1 MAFNLP
7 ALIRTASKLTFD
19 FAAIACIFIMVLAS
33 SCSSAGVDD
42 KENTMH
48 HLFTKLPSSQTGVEF
63 SNNVKD
69 GPEYN
74 ILSYR
79 NFYNGGGVA
88 LGDIN
93 NDGLTDIF
101 LTANLNESV
110 LYLNKGNFQFE
121 NITVK
126 SGIKLKKG
134 WRTGVAMADVNGD
147 GWLDIYVCNSGDI
160 KGDDREN
167 ELYINN
173 HDNTFEERAKELGLN
188 DRGFSTH
195 VSFFDF
201 DLDGDLDC
209 YMLNNSFVDVRKFDL
224 EQVRKIRDTLGGHKL
239 LRNDNGK
246 FVDIS
251 EKAGISG
258 TKIAYG
264 LGVSVGDINGDM
276 YPDIYVSNDFYEK
289 DYLYINQKN
298 GTYLDELPQRMAHI
312 SSSSMGADLAD
323 INNDGAMDIITTDML
338 PESESRVKTMT
349 RFEQYHVE
357 NMKYRYSFHYQ
368 YPQNCLQLNNG
379 NGTFS
384 ELAFLADI
392 AATDWSWGALTF
404 DFNNDGRKDVF
415 ISNGVYKDISDMD
428 FSEFVADKQN
438 VEKIVQKKG
447 KFDFRDFL
455 DFVPSVKLPNYAFLN
470 IDTLHFSNM
479 SDELG
484 FGEPTF
490 SNGVAYGDLDNDGD
504 MDLVINNINAP
515 CLIYRNETNKQTN
528 HHYLKISFQGKGK
541 NTFGTGAWLNLY
553 AGGQLQVLQ
562 NMPVRSFQS
571 CVDNKLVFGLGNTE
585 IIDSLEIIWPDLTV
599 EKLFHVK
606 TDTTISLQQ
615 SNARG
620 KFIPKTDA
628 APFFGDK
635 SNLWMNHV
643 RKHMENNFN
652 AFDIERLLPYM
663 LSTQGPRIA
672 IGDANGDG
680 LPDIFVGS
688 SAGDTAGFYIQ
699 TKAGF
704 INIHQ
709 QAFAEDSEFE
719 DADACMMDIDKD
731 GDEDLMVV
739 SGGYQ
744 YDQGSSLLNARLYKN
759 DGKGHFK
766 KEKMPAFST
775 NASCIIAAD
784 FNHDGYTDVFIG
796 GRAVSGQYG
805 LPGRSFLLVNRN
817 GVFRDETTTAIQNV
831 GMVTDAVWT
840 DLNKDGYQ
848 DLVIVGEWMEITY
861 FINEKG
867 ELKEKKTIPGTAG
880 LWNCIAVADM
890 DNDGDDDYLLGNW
903 GLNSRF
909 RATVSKPMEMYV
921 SDFDA
926 NGISESIISYYWP
939 DNKKHLYP
947 SKEDITSQIP
957 SLKKKFLRYKDYA
970 DKSPEEVLGKSSLE
984 KSLNLKVQTLA
995 SSILYQD
1002 EFEKFRLEPLPIQI
1016 QSAPVMA
1023 MTAGDLNNDNYMD
1036 IVAGGNFFD
1045 IKPDIGRMDAQS
1057 SALLLGKGNGK
1068 FKYVS
1073 TVQSGLGF
1081 QGQVRD
1087 IVPLRLG
1094 AKKGMIFT
1102 RNNDSLKLFEINKYD

>member
-7 ALIRTASKLTFD
+7 ALIRTASKLTFVY
-19 FAAIACIFIMVLAS
+19 AAIACIFIMALAS
-33 SCSSAGVDD
+33 SCSSAGGGDT
-42 KENTMH
+42 ENTAH
-48 HLFTKLPSSQTGVEF
+48 HLFTKLPSSQTGVDF

-101 LTANLNESV
+101 LTANLDESV
-110 LYLNKGNFQFE
+110 LYLNKGNLRFE
-121 NITVK
+121 NITAK
-126 SGIKLKKG
+126 SGIKLSKG

-147 GWLDIYVCNSGDI
+147 GWLDIYICNSGDI

-173 HDNTFEERAKELGLN
+173 HDNTFKERAKELGLN

-239 LRNDNGK
+239 LRNDDGK

-264 LGVSVGDINGDM
+264 LGVSVGDVNGDM
-276 YPDIYVSNDFYEK
+276 YPDIYISNDFYEK

-338 PESESRVKTMT
+338 PESEARVKTMT

-368 YPQNCLQLNNG
+368 FPQNCLQLNNG

-392 AATDWSWGALTF
+392 AATDWSWGALSF

-428 FSEFVADKQN
+428 FSEFVADRQN

-455 DFVPSVKLPNYAFLN
+455 EFVPSVKLHNYAFLN
-470 IDTLHFSNM
+470 TDKLQFKNM
-479 SDELG
+479 SEELG
-484 FGEPTF
+484 FSEPTF

-504 MDLVINNINAP
+504 MDVVINNINSP
-515 CLIYRNETNKQTN
+515 SSIYRNETNKQAD
-528 HHYLKISFQGKGK
+528 HHYLKISFLGKGK

-562 NMPVRSFQS
+562 NIPVRSFQS
-571 CVDNKLVFGLGNTE
+571 CVDNKLIFGLGDKK

-599 EKLFHVK
+599 EKLYQVK
-606 TDTTISLQQ
+606 SDTTLILQQ
-615 SNARG
+615 TNAKG
-620 KFIPKTDA
+620 KFSPKTVA
-628 APFFGDK
+628 TPFFEDQ
-635 SNLWMNHV
+635 SDLWIKHV
-643 RKHMENNFN
+643 TKHRENNFN
-652 AFDIERLLPYM
+652 AFDVERLIPFM
-663 LSTQGPRIA
+663 LSTQGPHIVT
-672 IGDANGDG
+672 GDANGDG
-680 LPDIFVGS
+680 LEDIFVGS
-688 SAGDTAGFYIQ
+688 SIGDTARIYMQKKSGFECIPQ
-699 TKAGF
+699 E
-704 INIHQ
+704 
-709 QAFAEDSEFE
+709 AFAGDDDYE
-719 DADACMMDIDKD
+719 DADACMIDVDKD
-731 GDEDLMVV
+731 GDQDMMVV

-744 YDQGSSLLNARLYKN
+744 YDQGSSLLDARLYKN
-759 DGKGHFK
+759 DGKGHFT
-766 KEKMPAFST
+766 KEKISSFST
-775 NASCIIAAD
+775 NASCIVAAD
-784 FNHDGYTDVFIG
+784 YNLDGFMDVFIG
-796 GRAVSGQYG
+796 GRAVAGKYG
-805 LPGRSFLLVNRN
+805 LPGKSFLLTNRK
-817 GVFRDETTTAIQNV
+817 GVFMDDATQELGNV

-840 DLNKDGYQ
+840 DLNKDNYP
-848 DLVIVGEWMEITY
+848 DLVIVGEWMDITY

-867 ELKEKKTIPGTAG
+867 TLKEKKTIPGTAG
-880 LWNCIAVADM
+880 LWNCIVTNDM
-890 DNDGDDDYLLGNW
+890 DNDGDNDYLLGNW

-909 RATVSKPMEMYV
+909 RASASKPMEMYV

-926 NGISESIISYYWP
+926 NGISECIISYYWS

-947 SKEDITSQIP
+947 SKEDLTSQLP
-957 SLKKKFLRYKDYA
+957 SLKKKFLKYKDYA

-984 KSLNLKVQTLA
+984 KSLNLSVQTLA
-995 SSILYQD
+995 SSILFQD
-1002 EFEKFRLEPLPIQI
+1002 GVEKFRLEPLPIQL

-1023 MTAGDLNNDNYMD
+1023 IIAGDFNNDHVMD
-1036 IVAGGNFFD
+1036 FVSGGNFFD

-1057 SALLLGKGNGK
+1057 SALVLGTGNGK
-1068 FKYVS
+1068 FEYVS

-1081 QGQVRD
+1081 KGQVRD
-1087 IVPLRLG
+1087 LVPIQVG
-1094 AKKGMIFT
+1094 AEKGLIFT
-1102 RNNDSLKLFEINKYD
+1102 RNDDSLKLFHYKPK